1 MRWAVLIGI
10 IIFDIFLAIYLFGD
24 KIADDS
30 LHVGDF
36 RDDLSLVDY
45 NGVVQDTPNFGG
57 VPMVINSWASWC
69 SFCKEE
75 LPAFAQVQKEVTR
88 DNVLFIAINRR
99 ESRDIAKK
107 YSDDLGVTNDLIF
120 LLDESDSFYKA
131 IGGFVMPE
139 TIFVDKNGEIVFHK
153 RGRMTVEE
161 IRRETHTIIHPEKS
175 EQTQ

>member
-10 IIFDIFLAIYLFGD
+10 IVFDIFLAIYFFGD
-24 KIADDS
+24 KMTDDS
-30 LHVGDF
+30 LHLGDF
-36 RDDLSLVDY
+36 RGNLSLVDY

-75 LPAFAQVQKEVTR
+75 LPAFAQVQKEITR

-107 YSDDLGVTNDLIF
+107 YSDDLGITNDLVL
-120 LLDESDSFYKA
+120 LLDASDSFYKA
-131 IGGFVMPE
+131 IGGFAMPE
-139 TIFVDKNGEIVFHK
+139 TIFVDKDGSVVFHK
-153 RGRMTVEE
+153 RGHMTVEE
-161 IRRETHTIIHPEKS
+161 IRREAYKIISS
-175 EQTQ
+175 E